1 MYCIFM
7 CSMANPQI
15 VHNHTSIWRICH
27 KSTFHSIPRFYESQ
41 HNFLNVV
48 SKLLIII
55 IEIVIVFLLRFCI
68 EILTEFEKMS
78 LVIEGTNASP
88 RINKRPMGHIA
99 QLRNQFKSINTCD
112 YNLTLI
118 NRRQKI

>member
-1 MYCIFM
+1 MAIKHVYICAAWQTSKRCII
-7 CSMANPQI
+7 SQVYVGYVI
-15 VHNHTSIWRICH
+15 KVHFT
-27 KSTFHSIPRFYESQ
+27 PRFYESQ

-99 QLRNQFKSINTCD
+99 HLRNQVQINE
-112 YNLTLI
+112 YI
-118 NRRQKI
+118 